1 MRQKMLRRIQIR
13 TSQTTI
19 NNGRMVRII
28 SASSRRR
35 PLFVKD
41 GVREEMLIHVAPIK
55 FLIQPP
61 PASSSGASMAQT
73 FPILIV
79 NTVGSLAGE
88 RHGFPPPNHRRAR
101 VIDGPPNRT
110 ANVQSSLRSN
120 PVVKGAPVA
129 DNPKSG
135 RGGLDSLALASP
147 SLDIPQTPLLDT

>member
-120 PVVKGAPVA
+120 PVVVLIPWLSLHHRWIYHRLHSWTREPRFIA
-129 DNPKSG
+129 
-135 RGGLDSLALASP
+135 RGGP
-147 SLDIPQTPLLDT
+147 